1 MSLLTRNDKQGEFPA
16 SWYTA
21 TVDAPPLRTA
31 LRKLE
36 IRAPLMWWRHSQR
49 QARMV
54 SSLITR
60 GFEAEVAIAA
70 VNALAAFRENHN
82 DALDDQQGNPTDL
95 S

>member
-1 MSLLTRNDKQGEFPA
+1 MSHDVAARLAIVPPELAE
-16 SWYTA
+16 
-21 TVDAPPLRTA
+21 DAMRTA

-36 IRAPLMWWRHSQR
+36 IRAPAGWWRDGQR

-82 DALDDQQGNPTDL
+82 DAFDDQ
-95 S
+95 